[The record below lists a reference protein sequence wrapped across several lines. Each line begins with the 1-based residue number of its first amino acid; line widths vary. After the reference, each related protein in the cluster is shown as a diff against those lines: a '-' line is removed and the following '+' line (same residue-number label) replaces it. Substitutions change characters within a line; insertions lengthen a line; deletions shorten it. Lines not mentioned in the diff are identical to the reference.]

1 MIGFPITG
9 WITSYNKS
17 TFLLPSDDYY
27 IHPTITDALRFLSM
41 ASLAHPSP
49 SAKGFHKGIQL
60 LQSSLTYPLNL
71 YSMLFEP
78 PGYGSEHMQMIHMP
92 LASISRHGNPSI
104 SGSFSTTLLLVEKS
118 TGASQTLYHSLPTH
132 TSLLQT
138 PPPPPHFLLQP

>member
-9 WITSYNKS
+9 WTMSYNKS
-17 TFLLPSDDYY
+17 TFPSPSDIYY
-27 IHPTITDALRFLSM
+27 THPIITDALRFLSM

-92 LASISRHGNPSI
+92 SDSISMHGNPFITGFSSI
-104 SGSFSTTLLLVEKS
+104 TLLLVEKS
-118 TGASQTLYHSLPTH
+118 TGASQTLYRSLPTH